1 MSSAITPTKALVRA
15 WKGLGAPEAA
25 NHALVTGPHGLDLA
39 RAVRDE
45 LAPASL
51 VLVHPDAPPARSR
64 FETTSADLSQLSAS
78 QPGAFD
84 LIVVGG
90 GLESGDLSTVRD
102 RVRDVSRLLKPGG
115 VLAAAIDAFA
125 APDAEQGSYDHLLFP
140 HLARAGDLGDEMQ
153 TRALLPASA
162 WRALLQAAGFE
173 ITALYGARG
182 QMLPPDFQTTHEAR
196 LASYDGIE
204 LAGGALRLI
213 ALKTEGPA

>member
-64 FETTSADLSQLSAS
+64 FETTSADLSQLSGS
-78 QPGAFD
+78 QPEAFD
-84 LIVVGG
+84 LIAVGG
-90 GLESGDLSTVRD
+90 GLESGDLSLVRD
-102 RVRDVSRLLKPGG
+102 RVRNIALLLKPGG
-115 VLAAAIDAFA
+115 VLAAAIDALA

-153 TRALLPASA
+153 SRAPLPASA
-162 WRALLQAAGFE
+162 WRALLQASGFE

-182 QMLPPDFQTTHEAR
+182 QMLPPDFRATHEAR
-196 LASYDGIE
+196 LAAYDDME
-204 LAGGALRLI
+204 LAGGALRLV
-213 ALKTEGPA
+213 ARKREGPA